1 MFIFSQYINEITIK
15 FQCKCF
21 KGKVVRVDGFRWK
34 FKVVYKD
41 FWHRIDS
48 VRDEFFPI
56 IMWSFQYLTKCP
68 ILKISYSTLSNLSR
82 N

>member
-1 MFIFSQYINEITIK
+1 MFISLQYINEITIK

-41 FWHRIDS
+41 SQRKIDS
-48 VRDEFFPI
+48 VSMIIFPFCAYYI
-56 IMWSFQYLTKCP
+56 Y
-68 ILKISYSTLSNLSR
+68 ILLVSLECLIYF
-82 N
+82 